1 MKKKVISLFVG
12 FFIFL
17 LIAVSSIEA
26 PAKYGLAILAL
37 CIILWLTEAI
47 PKGITGLI
55 PAVLVPLFGIMAF
68 EEIIVN
74 YMSRVVFLLLSSFII
89 ASAISKWKLDKKI
102 TYSMLKLTNDSRF
115 VLLILILSTALIS
128 ALIANTTSAAIM
140 LPIGLSIVKFL
151 PKNLKKKLGIC
162 ILLSIA
168 YAASIGG
175 KLTLIGSTP
184 NLLTAQ
190 FLSEEGIH
198 ISFADW
204 SKLVAPFS
212 FLMLIVLWMFMLFKF
227 KLLKHRRIKVKIEK
241 IPGEIG
247 AKVTSLII
255 ISAIIV
261 WVTKLFI
268 PLLQD
273 IDDVLI
279 GLGAAILLIAIPI
292 PGRKILLGWGD
303 IKIPWNILLM
313 FGGGL
318 ALGHTLLVSGAAQYI
333 VDLLPT
339 FSNVFIL
346 VILLITTTSVFL
358 TEFMSNTAYA
368 STFIPI
374 FLIFAKILGM
384 NPFLLILTVG
394 VCSSLAFMLPIG
406 TPPNA
411 IVYRIKE
418 VRISDMVKTGV
429 FMNIISILLWVLY
442 VLFLS
447 GFYF

>member
-1 MKKKVISLFVG
+1 MRKKVVSLSIGIFV
-12 FFIFL
+12 FF
-17 LIAVSSIEA
+17 LIVISSIGA

-47 PKGITGLI
+47 PKGVTGLI
-55 PAVLVPLFGIMAF
+55 PAVLVPLFGIMIF

-74 YMSRVVFLLLSSFII
+74 YMSRVVFLLLSGFII
-89 ASAISKWKLDKKI
+89 ASAIKKWKLDKKI
-102 TYSMLKLTNDSRF
+102 TYSMLKFTNDSRF
-115 VLLILILSTALIS
+115 VLLILIFSTALIS

-140 LPIGLSIVKFL
+140 LPIGLAIIDSL
-151 PKNLKKKLGIC
+151 PTNLKKKLGIC

-190 FLSEEGIH
+190 FLSEEGIQL
-198 ISFADW
+198 SFSTW
-204 SKLVAPFS
+204 SKFVAPFS
-212 FLMLIVLWMFMLFKF
+212 FLMLFALWVFMLFKF
-227 KLLKHRRIKVKIEK
+227 KLFKRKEIKVKIEK
-241 IPGEIG
+241 IPEEIG
-247 AKVTSLII
+247 AKVTALVI

-261 WVTKLFI
+261 WVVKPFI
-268 PLLQD
+268 PLLQG

-279 GLGAAILLIAIPI
+279 GLGAAILLIVIPI
-292 PGRKILLGWGD
+292 PGRKILLSWGD

-333 VDLLPT
+333 VNLLPG
-339 FSNVFIL
+339 FSNSFIL
-346 VILLITTTSVFL
+346 IILIITTMSVFL
-358 TEFMSNTAYA
+358 TEFMSNTAFA

-374 FLIFAKILGM
+374 FLIFAKGLGM

-418 VRISDMVKTGV
+418 IKISDMVKTGI
-429 FMNIISILLWVLY
+429 FMNIISILLWCLY
-442 VLFLS
+442 VLFLTR
-447 GFYF
+447 FLL

>member
-1 MKKKVISLFVG
+1 MRKKVISLIIG
-12 FFIFL
+12 ISIFL
-17 LIAVSSIEA
+17 LLTVSPIQT
-26 PAKYGLAILAL
+26 PAKYGLAIMAL
-37 CIILWLTEAI
+37 CIILWLTDAV

-74 YMSRVVFLLLSSFII
+74 YMSRVVFLLLSGFII
-89 ASAISKWKLDKKI
+89 ASAIRKWKLDKKI
-102 TYSMLKLTNDSRF
+102 TYSMLKFTNDSRF
-115 VLLILILSTALIS
+115 VLLILIVSTALIS

-140 LPIGLSIVKFL
+140 LPIGLSIVDTL
-151 PKNLKKKLGIC
+151 PTNLKKKLGIC

-190 FLSEEGIH
+190 FLSKEGIQL
-198 ISFADW
+198 SFSDW
-204 SKLVAPFS
+204 SKFVAPFS
-212 FLMLIVLWMFMLFKF
+212 FLMLFALWIFMLFKF
-227 KLLKHRRIKVKIEK
+227 KLLRREQIKVIIER
-241 IPGEIG
+241 IPEETG
-247 AKVTSLII
+247 AKVTALII
-255 ISAIIV
+255 ISAMIV
-261 WVTKLFI
+261 WVIKPFI
-268 PLLQD
+268 PLIQE

-279 GLGAAILLIAIPI
+279 GLGTAILLIIIPI

-318 ALGHTLLVSGAAQYI
+318 AVGHTLLVSGAAQYI

-339 FSNVFIL
+339 FSNSFI
-346 VILLITTTSVFL
+346 VIILIVTTLSVFL
-358 TEFMSNTAYA
+358 TEFMSNTAFA

-374 FLIFAKILGM
+374 FLIFAKSLGM
-384 NPFLLILTVG
+384 DPFLLVLTVG
-394 VCSSLAFMLPIG
+394 VCSSLAFMLPIS

-411 IVYRIKE
+411 IVYRVKE
-418 VRISDMVKTGV
+418 VKISDMVKTGI
-429 FMNIISILLWVLY
+429 FMNIISILLWCLY

-447 GFYF
+447 KL

>member
-1 MKKKVISLFVG
+1 
-12 FFIFL
+12 
-17 LIAVSSIEA
+17 
-26 PAKYGLAILAL
+26 
-37 CIILWLTEAI
+37 
-47 PKGITGLI
+47 
-55 PAVLVPLFGIMAF
+55 
-68 EEIIVN
+68 
-74 YMSRVVFLLLSSFII
+74 
-89 ASAISKWKLDKKI
+89 
-102 TYSMLKLTNDSRF
+102 
-115 VLLILILSTALIS
+115 
-128 ALIANTTSAAIM
+128 M
-140 LPIGLSIVKFL
+140 LPIGLSIVDSL
-151 PKNLKKKLGIC
+151 PTNLKKKLGIC

-190 FLSEEGIH
+190 FLSEEGIY
-198 ISFADW
+198 IGFSDW
-204 SKLVAPFS
+204 SKFVAPFS
-212 FLMLIVLWMFMLFKF
+212 FLMLFALWVFMLFKF
-227 KLLKHRRIKVKIEK
+227 NLLRRKQIKVRIEK
-241 IPGEIG
+241 IPEETG
-247 AKVTSLII
+247 AKVTAFII

-261 WVTKLFI
+261 WVIKPFI
-268 PLLQD
+268 PLIQD

-279 GLGAAILLIAIPI
+279 GLGTAILLIIVPI

-333 VDLLPT
+333 VDLLPG
-339 FSNVFIL
+339 FSNSFILIIL
-346 VILLITTTSVFL
+346 VITTMSVFL
-358 TEFMSNTAYA
+358 TEFMSNTAFA

-374 FLIFAKILGM
+374 FLIFAKSLGM

-418 VRISDMVKTGV
+418 VKISDMIKTGV
-429 FMNIISILLWVLY
+429 FMNIISILLWSLY

-447 GFYF
+447 GF

>member
-1 MKKKVISLFVG
+1 MRKKVVSLLVGVFV
-12 FFIFL
+12 FL
-17 LIAVSSIEA
+17 LITISSIQT

-37 CIILWLTEAI
+37 CIILWLTGAI
-47 PKGITGLI
+47 PSGVTGLI

-68 EEIIVN
+68 EKIIVN
-74 YMSRVVFLLLSSFII
+74 YMSRVVFLLLSGFII
-89 ASAISKWKLDKKI
+89 ASAIKKWKLDKKI
-102 TYSMLKLTNDSRF
+102 TYSMLKFTNDSRF

-140 LPIGLSIVKFL
+140 LPIGLSIIDSL
-151 PKNLKKKLGIC
+151 PKKLKKKLGIC

-190 FLSEEGIH
+190 FLLEEGIQLGF
-198 ISFADW
+198 SDW
-204 SKLVAPFS
+204 SKFVAPFS
-212 FLMLIVLWMFMLFKF
+212 FLMLFALWAFMLFKF
-227 KLLKHRRIKVKIEK
+227 NLLKRREIKVTIER
-241 IPGEIG
+241 IPEETG
-247 AKVTSLII
+247 AKVTALII
-255 ISAIIV
+255 IFAIIV
-261 WVTKLFI
+261 WIIKPFI

-279 GLGAAILLIAIPI
+279 GLGTAILLITIPI

-339 FSNVFIL
+339 FSNSFIL
-346 VILLITTTSVFL
+346 VILVVTTISVFL
-358 TEFMSNTAYA
+358 TEFMSNTAFA

-374 FLIFAKILGM
+374 FLIFAKSLGM

-394 VCSSLAFMLPIG
+394 VCSSLAFMLPIS

-418 VRISDMVKTGV
+418 IKISDMVKTGI
-429 FMNIISILLWVLY
+429 FMNIISIILWVFY
-442 VLFLS
+442 VFLLS
-447 GFYF
+447 GY

>member
-1 MKKKVISLFVG
+1 MRKKVISLIIG
-12 FFIFL
+12 ISIFL
-17 LIAVSSIEA
+17 LLTVSPIQT
-26 PAKYGLAILAL
+26 PAKYGLAIMAL
-37 CIILWLTEAI
+37 CIILWLTDAI

-74 YMSRVVFLLLSSFII
+74 YMSRVVFLLLSGFII
-89 ASAISKWKLDKKI
+89 ASAIRKWKLDKKI
-102 TYSMLKLTNDSRF
+102 TYSMLKFTNDSRF
-115 VLLILILSTALIS
+115 VLLILIVSTALIS

-140 LPIGLSIVKFL
+140 LPIGLSIVDTL
-151 PKNLKKKLGIC
+151 PTNLKKKLGIC

-190 FLSEEGIH
+190 FLSKEGIQL
-198 ISFADW
+198 SFSDW
-204 SKLVAPFS
+204 SKFVAPFS
-212 FLMLIVLWMFMLFKF
+212 FLMLFALWIFMLFKF
-227 KLLKHRRIKVKIEK
+227 KLLRREQIKVIIER
-241 IPGEIG
+241 IPEETG
-247 AKVTSLII
+247 AKVTALII
-255 ISAIIV
+255 ISAMIV
-261 WVTKLFI
+261 WVIKPFI
-268 PLLQD
+268 PLIQE

-279 GLGAAILLIAIPI
+279 GLGTAILLIIIPI

-318 ALGHTLLVSGAAQYI
+318 AVGHTLLVSGAAQYI

-339 FSNVFIL
+339 FSNSFI
-346 VILLITTTSVFL
+346 VIILIVTTLSVFL
-358 TEFMSNTAYA
+358 TEFMSNTAFA

-374 FLIFAKILGM
+374 FLIFAKSLGM
-384 NPFLLILTVG
+384 DPFLLVLTVG
-394 VCSSLAFMLPIG
+394 VCSSLAFMLPIS

-411 IVYRIKE
+411 IVYRVKE
-418 VRISDMVKTGV
+418 VKISDMVKTGI
-429 FMNIISILLWVLY
+429 FMNIISILLWCLY

-447 GFYF
+447 KL